1 MDARINREIDE
12 PSTNTKSLQ
21 RTSRLCSLKNL
32 AVRSLGYVAWQNKY
46 YFAMQGHCTKTPH
59 DDENLAFVDVET
71 GVHDA
76 DTLAGASKNF
86 RFIDTLL

>member
-1 MDARINREIDE
+1 MFFK
-12 PSTNTKSLQ
+12 KSCGSQ
-21 RTSRLCSLKNL
+21 SRLCCLTKQVL
-32 AVRSLGYVAWQNKY
+32 FCDAGPLYQN
-46 YFAMQGHCTKTPH
+46 AH